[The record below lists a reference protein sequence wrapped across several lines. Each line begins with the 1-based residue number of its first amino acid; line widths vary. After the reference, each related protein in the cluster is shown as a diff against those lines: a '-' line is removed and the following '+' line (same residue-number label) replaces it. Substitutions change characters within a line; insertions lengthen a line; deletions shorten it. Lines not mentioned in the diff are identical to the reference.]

1 MLPSGRSSNA
11 SVIASRLG
19 LLVLAVA
26 FGTTASAQRG
36 APAASSLRAE
46 ASADTLRYSV
56 RAGETLIVGLPAGA
70 GVEYRVERAP
80 ALSWLVDRSF
90 MWRTLPQERGAL
102 PVVFRRLREGRGDD
116 RLVLLVEIVP

>member
-1 MLPSGRSSNA
+1 MSAL
-11 SVIASRLG
+11 RLG
-19 LLVLAVA
+19 ILLGALALPA
-26 FGTTASAQRG
+26 AAQARP
-36 APAASSLRAE
+36 APALAGGQHSP
-46 ASADTLRYSV
+46 ADTLRSTV
-56 RAGETLIVGLPAGA
+56 RAGEALIVALPARVDGA
-70 GVEYRVERAP
+70 PARYEVDRAP